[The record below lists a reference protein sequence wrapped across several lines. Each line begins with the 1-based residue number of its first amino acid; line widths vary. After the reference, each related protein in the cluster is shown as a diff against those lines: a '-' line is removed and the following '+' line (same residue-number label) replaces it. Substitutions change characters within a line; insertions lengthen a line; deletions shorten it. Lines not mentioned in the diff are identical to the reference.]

1 MTSYEMRIS
10 YWSSDVCSSDLES
23 VSSNLKFGAGIW
35 HFATYVDRYATDG
48 YGPPRSL
55 IEMIDL
61 AAQVEDLSVVD
72 ITYPFVDPDL
82 SLGAVEAEL
91 ARNNLSVIG
100 ITPEIYTRRL
110 AKHAFTHPDP
120 GLRRLAHEM
129 VNDAHNAV

>member
-61 AAQVEDLSVVD
+61 AGQVEDLSVVD
-72 ITYPFVDPDL
+72 INYPFVAPDL
-82 SLGAVEAEL
+82 SLGAVEA
-91 ARNNLSVIG
+91 APVRNNPPVLA
-100 ITPEIYTRRL
+100 ITPETYTRHV
-110 AKHAFTHPDP
+110 AKGASTHTEP
-120 GLRRLAHEM
+120 GIRTPANRMA
-129 VNDAHNAV
+129 NKPP

>member
-23 VSSNLKFGAGIW
+23 VRSNLKFGAGIW

-61 AAQVEDLSVVD
+61 AGQVENPSVVD
-72 ITYPFVDPDL
+72 LNYPFVDPDL
-82 SLGAVEAEL
+82 SLHAAEPAL
-91 ARNNLSVIG
+91 TRHTLQV
-100 ITPEIYTRRL
+100 TCVPPDIYTARFHHGAL
-110 AKHAFTHPDP
+110 PLPTPP
-120 GLRRLAHEM
+120 TP
-129 VNDAHNAV
+129 